1 MARVLIIDDNDII
14 CESLSHFITDLG
26 HTVATANHLR
36 EGLALVSSEQ
46 FDVVFLDVYLPDGNG
61 LSRLTTIRSA
71 PSNPEVIIITGIGD
85 PEGAEVAVKNGAWD
99 YIQKP
104 ITKGKVTFQLQRAL
118 EYREKKSTSKPLK
131 NIKREGLIGS
141 SYQINACFDL
151 LAQTAQSNTN
161 VLITGETGTGKELF
175 AQAIHD
181 NSRRANKNFVVVD
194 CTVLPEKLVESVLFG
209 HEKGAF
215 TGADKTHLGLIK
227 QADGGTLFLD
237 EVGELPLSIQKT
249 FLRVL
254 QEQRFRPVG
263 STQEVTS
270 NFRLIAATN
279 RNLDQLIQTGQF
291 RHDLLFRLK
300 TFTIELPPLRER
312 IKDIPGIAMYHM
324 TKICERHAIEPKSF
338 SPEFF
343 DSLATYNWPGNV
355 RELVNT
361 LERSIAVESL
371 NPILFPK
378 HLPNYI
384 RTHIVRSAVTQTAVP
399 TDNQNN
405 ALPPCGRLPK
415 MKELREKSIAAFEN
429 QYLQD
434 LMQQTKGNVKEAC
447 RVSGLGRARLY
458 ELMKKH
464 NVSRR
469 IESPLTA

>member
-1 MARVLIIDDNDII
+1 MAHVLIIDDNDII
-14 CESLSHFITDLG
+14 CEILSQIVTDLG
-26 HTVATANHLR
+26 HAVATASRLGD
-36 EGLALVSSEQ
+36 GLALVSSKT

-61 LSRLTTIRSA
+61 LSRLTTIRA
-71 PSNPEVIIITGIGD
+71 VPSNPEVIIITGIGD
-85 PEGAEVAVKNGAWD
+85 PEGAEFAVNNGAWD

-104 ITKGKVTFQLQRAL
+104 LTKGKVTLQLERAL
-118 EYREKKSTSKPLK
+118 EYREKRSTLEPLE
-131 NIKREGLIGS
+131 NIKRDGLIGS
-141 SYQINACFDL
+141 SYEINVCFDL
-151 LAQTAQSNTN
+151 LARIAHSDTN

-181 NSRRANKNFVVVD
+181 NSLRAEKNFVVVD

-237 EVGELPLSIQKT
+237 EVGELPPSIQKT

-263 STQEVTS
+263 SNREVS
-270 NFRLIAATN
+270 SSFRLVAATN

-291 RHDLLFRLK
+291 RQDLLFRLQ

-312 IKDIPGIAMYHM
+312 VEDIKEIAMYHM
-324 TKICERHAIEPKSF
+324 AKICERHSIEPKSF

-343 DSLATYNWPGNV
+343 DTLAAYNWPGNI

-361 LERSIAVESL
+361 LERAIAMEPLS
-371 NPILFPK
+371 PILFPNR
-378 HLPNYI
+378 LPHYI
-384 RTHIVRSAVTQTAVP
+384 RAHIVRSSVIKAT
-399 TDNQNN
+399 
-405 ALPPCGRLPK
+405 ALPENTNEAFQLSQQLPT
-415 MKELREKSIAAFEN
+415 MKALRAKSISEFESR
-429 QYLQD
+429 YLHD
-434 LMQQTKGNVKEAC
+434 LMLQTSGDIKEAC
-447 RVSGLGRARLY
+447 LVSGLGRARLY

-464 NVSRR
+464 NANRHVEHSL
-469 IESPLTA
+469 PG

>member
-1 MARVLIIDDNDII
+1 MADVLIIDDNDII
-14 CESLSHFITDLG
+14 CESLSHIITDLG
-26 HTVATANHLR
+26 HTVATTDRLR
-36 EGLALVSSEQ
+36 DGLALVSSKK

-61 LSRLTTIRSA
+61 LSRLTTIRSV

-85 PEGAEVAVKNGAWD
+85 PEGAELAVKNGAWD

-104 ITKGKVTFQLQRAL
+104 ITKGKVTLQLERAL
-118 EYREKKSTSKPLK
+118 EYREKKSTSKPLE
-131 NIKREGLIGS
+131 NIIRDGLIGS
-141 SYQINACFDL
+141 SYEINVCFDL
-151 LAQTAQSNTN
+151 LAQTANSNTN

-181 NSRRANKNFVVVD
+181 NSLRAKKNFVVVD

-263 STQEVTS
+263 SNREVS
-270 NFRLIAATN
+270 SSFRLVAATN

-291 RHDLLFRLK
+291 RQDLLFRLQ
-300 TFTIELPPLRER
+300 TFTIELPPLKER
-312 IKDIPGIAMYHM
+312 IEDIKEITMYHM
-324 TKICERHAIEPKSF
+324 AKICERHTIEPKSF

-343 DSLATYNWPGNV
+343 DTLAAYNWPGNV

-361 LERSIAVESL
+361 LERAIAMEPLSPV
-371 NPILFPK
+371 LFPN
-378 HLPNYI
+378 HLPHYI
-384 RTHIVRSAVTQTAVP
+384 RAHIVRSSVTKETALTKNTNEAFQHP
-399 TDNQNN
+399 QQ
-405 ALPPCGRLPK
+405 LPK
-415 MKELREKSIAAFEN
+415 MKELREQSVSEFESR
-429 QYLQD
+429 YLHD
-434 LMQQTKGNVKEAC
+434 LMLQTSGDIKEAC
-447 RVSGLGRARLY
+447 LISGLGRARLY

-464 NVSRR
+464 SVNRYVERSL
-469 IESPLTA
+469 PA

>member
-1 MARVLIIDDNDII
+1 MAHILIIDDNDII
-14 CESLSHFITDLG
+14 CETLSYIITDLG
-26 HTVATANHLR
+26 HTVATANRLGD
-36 EGLALVSSEQ
+36 GLALVSSKN

-61 LSRLTTIRSA
+61 LSRLTTIRA
-71 PSNPEVIIITGIGD
+71 VPSNPEVIIITGLGD
-85 PEGAEVAVKNGAWD
+85 PEGAELAVKNGAWD

-104 ITKGKVTFQLQRAL
+104 LTKGKVTLQLERAL
-118 EYREKKSTSKPLK
+118 EYREKRSTFEPLE
-131 NIKREGLIGS
+131 NIKRDGLIGS
-141 SYQINACFDL
+141 SYEINVCFDL
-151 LAQTAQSNTN
+151 LAQTVHSDTN

-181 NSRRANKNFVVVD
+181 NSLRAKKNFVVVD

-263 STQEVTS
+263 SNREVS
-270 NFRLIAATN
+270 SSFRLVAATN

-291 RHDLLFRLK
+291 RQDLLFRLQ
-300 TFTIELPPLRER
+300 TFTIELPPLKER
-312 IKDIPGIAMYHM
+312 IEDIKEITMYHM
-324 TKICERHAIEPKSF
+324 AKICERHTIEPKSF

-343 DSLATYNWPGNV
+343 DTLAAYNWPGNV

-361 LERSIAVESL
+361 LERAIAMEPLSPV
-371 NPILFPK
+371 LFPN
-378 HLPNYI
+378 HLPHYI
-384 RTHIVRSAVTQTAVP
+384 RAHIVRSSVTKETAL
-399 TDNQNN
+399 TENTNEAFQHSQQLSTMK
-405 ALPPCGRLPK
+405 ALRA
-415 MKELREKSIAAFEN
+415 KSISEFESR
-429 QYLQD
+429 YLHD
-434 LMQQTKGNVKEAC
+434 LMLQTSGDIKEAC
-447 RVSGLGRARLY
+447 LVSGLGRARLY

-464 NVSRR
+464 CVNRYVEYSL
-469 IESPLTA
+469 PG